1 MTEDTKQVEFT
12 REKIREGLETFAQ
25 SEPRLRTQMDEGV
38 INPIMLAKFIG
49 VIPQMMYN
57 YVASKRIPA
66 HYNNTG
72 KLVIDLDDAVEFLFD
87 RATRAAEKRAKEA
100 AELAGST
107 S

>member
-1 MTEDTKQVEFT
+1 MTTEDTEVEVT
-12 REKIREGLETFAQ
+12 HAKLREALETFALT
-25 SEPRLRTQMDEGV
+25 EPRLRTQMEEGV
-38 INPIMLAKFIG
+38 INPIMLAKFLG

-72 KLVIDLDDAVEFLFD
+72 KLVIDLDDAVEFLFA
-87 RATRAAEKRAKEA
+87 RAQRNAEKRAKEA
-100 AELAGST
+100 AELAGLT